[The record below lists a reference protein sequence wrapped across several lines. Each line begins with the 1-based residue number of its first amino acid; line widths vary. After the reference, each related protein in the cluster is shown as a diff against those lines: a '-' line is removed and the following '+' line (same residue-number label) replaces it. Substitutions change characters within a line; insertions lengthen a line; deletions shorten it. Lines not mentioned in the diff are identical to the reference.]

1 MLCKN
6 RNFRTSVQSAQNN
19 LRNPAIENSFASKVD
34 PILATSPGT
43 TTHRRMSV
51 RFEMNGE
58 VLFAGRIVTNN
69 YESTQTFIESSRS
82 SAGINKLVW
91 GIPNLNFI
99 WKTLWSQFKQHH
111 HFKVLFI
118 ILLNRTHTKEKTG
131 KSYLFRQVFAR
142 RENVKMLP
150 LNDFLFHKTK
160 PQIVA
165 HYF

>member
-6 RNFRTSVQSAQNN
+6 RNCRTSVQSAQNN
-19 LRNPAIENSFASKVD
+19 LRNPALESSFDSKVD

-82 SAGINKLVW
+82 SAGINKLV
-91 GIPNLNFI
+91 
-99 WKTLWSQFKQHH
+99 
-111 HFKVLFI
+111 
-118 ILLNRTHTKEKTG
+118 
-131 KSYLFRQVFAR
+131 
-142 RENVKMLP
+142 
-150 LNDFLFHKTK
+150 
-160 PQIVA
+160 
-165 HYF
+165 